1 MGKGNKQIHIIR
13 IGLPDLQVMEQ
24 ILAVYAQGIRSVPF
38 LLPLRD
44 AYLSRINNLRERIAI
59 LRTEPVRSAIQDF
72 SLSHAELD
80 LIDCAFTVFIAA
92 VRECVPPSKE
102 RNEVIRGCREL
113 QAYILSGAPP
123 HD

>member
-1 MGKGNKQIHIIR
+1 MGKKIHIIR

-24 ILAVYAQGIRSVPF
+24 ILAVYAQGVRTIHL
-38 LLPLRD
+38 LLPMRD
-44 AYLSRINNLRERIAI
+44 AYLSRINELRERIAI
-59 LRTEPVRSAIQDF
+59 LRTEPVKNAIQDF
-72 SLSHAELD
+72 PLTHREQD
-80 LIDCAFTVFIAA
+80 LIGCAFTVFIAA

-102 RNEVIRGCREL
+102 RNEVLRGCRGL

>member
-44 AYLSRINNLRERIAI
+44 AYL
-59 LRTEPVRSAIQDF
+59 
-72 SLSHAELD
+72 
-80 LIDCAFTVFIAA
+80 
-92 VRECVPPSKE
+92 
-102 RNEVIRGCREL
+102 
-113 QAYILSGAPP
+113 
-123 HD
+123 